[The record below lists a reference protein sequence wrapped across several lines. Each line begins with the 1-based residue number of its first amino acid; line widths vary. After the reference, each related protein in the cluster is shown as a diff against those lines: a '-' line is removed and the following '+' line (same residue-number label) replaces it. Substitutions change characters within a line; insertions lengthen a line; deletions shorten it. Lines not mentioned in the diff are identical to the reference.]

1 VSRAAWPV
9 DVIEITRDG
18 INERQYSGLAA
29 MAAGALGP
37 GRADARTGNVGRE
50 RIVLDGALGREERA
64 AHVNP

>member
-37 GRADARTGNVGRE
+37 GRAEARIGNVERE
-50 RIVLDGALGREERA
+50 
-64 AHVNP
+64 